1 MVMIYIGKR
10 IMKGYFLR
18 ERIKFGFGVFI
29 LRLFVYSVF
38 MYKIEEINVGEIL
51 LVREILCIILFRD

>member
-1 MVMIYIGKR
+1 MVMRYIGKR